1 MEVLKD
7 GEGRTHQTRCPHTFV
22 VPENPQQVV
31 NELASLWTT
40 HIVDLCPERK
50 TVREAPHGH
59 PLEPPPRTKLHK
71 EARGLRDNLRLGQP
85 STEDLG
91 EAVTAWA
98 EVRNAALKAD
108 IPVPMGLDTPELAS
122 KEPAAIK
129 AWSDRVDVACT
140 EVMKQCVR
148 NERKARQHSISKKVN
163 NRLAEHIL
171 SMEEGGSS
179 SGFLRRAAFN
189 GTTQSK
195 HVQVSLPNGGASTDP
210 EDVLSGHYKVYED
223 WFAERKAGP
232 GGESGGGRPS
242 IMQLYGGLEGRLHK
256 GKPKCVAY
264 NITMEELRASLR
276 AAPADTCPGPSG
288 ISVSHLKLI
297 PDEYLELLCSIFNMI
312 LQWGLTPDIFNL
324 GYIFPIPKKGT
335 FTPENSRPISL
346 LEVHLKLLTRIV
358 NRRLVH
364 SLLDEGYFSDTQ
376 FGFLAGRSCPD
387 AFHILL
393 GAIEDAAERQREIHL
408 CLVA

>member
-1 MEVLKD
+1 
-7 GEGRTHQTRCPHTFV
+7 
-22 VPENPQQVV
+22 
-31 NELASLWTT
+31 
-40 HIVDLCPERK
+40 
-50 TVREAPHGH
+50 
-59 PLEPPPRTKLHK
+59 
-71 EARGLRDNLRLGQP
+71 
-85 STEDLG
+85 
-91 EAVTAWA
+91 
-98 EVRNAALKAD
+98 
-108 IPVPMGLDTPELAS
+108 
-122 KEPAAIK
+122 
-129 AWSDRVDVACT
+129 
-140 EVMKQCVR
+140 MKQCVR
-148 NERKARQHSISKKVN
+148 NERKARQQSISKKVN

-210 EDVLSGHYKVYED
+210 EDVLSGHHKVYED
-223 WFAERKAGP
+223 WFTQRKAGP

-242 IMQLYGGLEGRLHK
+242 IMQLYGGLEGRLYK

-264 NITMEELRASLR
+264 NITMKELRASLR
-276 AAPADTCPGPSG
+276 AAPADACPGPSG

-297 PDEYLELLCSIFNMI
+297 PDEYLELLGSIFNMI

-324 GYIFPIPKKGT
+324 EYILPIPKKGT
-335 FTPENSRPISL
+335 FTPENRPISI

-364 SLLDEGYFSDTQ
+364 SLLNEGYFSDTQ

-393 GAIEDAAERQREIHL
+393 GAIEDA
-408 CLVA
+408 